1 MSSQCQDK
9 YNRNS
14 WTVFKLIH
22 NLARNLFM
30 MNQPELGKKIAE
42 LRKVKGLTQ
51 EELVEKCNISVRTLQ
66 RIESGEVMPR
76 SYTVKTIFAALDY
89 IGSSEMNN
97 GFSFSKW
104 LGQLYKYVFD
114 LFNLKTKTMK
124 KVTILVLTFSAILLG
139 LFLIN
144 TESKAQKAVKAI
156 EYKQKKW
163 NDWLAKGQIDSVMN
177 NIYRDDACV
186 MPTMCGKIEIR
197 EMVQSALDGNYKLI
211 DFKNLSISV
220 ADSIAV
226 QKSYNVYEFQGVLY
240 KQKSMTEWRLTKGDW
255 LVVNDIMVNY

>member
-1 MSSQCQDK
+1 
-9 YNRNS
+9 
-14 WTVFKLIH
+14 
-22 NLARNLFM
+22 M

-66 RIESGEVMPR
+66 RIEAGEVMPR
-76 SYTVKTIFAALDY
+76 SYTVKTIFAVLDY
-89 IGSSEMNN
+89 IDSSEMNS

-104 LGQLYKYVFD
+104 LEQLYRYVFE
-114 LFNLKTKTMK
+114 LFNLKTNTMK
-124 KVTILVLTFSAILLG
+124 KITILAITFSSILLG
-139 LFLIN
+139 LFLLN
-144 TESKAQKAVKAI
+144 TDSIAQKAVKAI

-163 NDWLAKGQIDSVMN
+163 NGWLAKGQIDSIMN
-177 NIYRDDACV
+177 KIYRDDACI
-186 MPTMCGKIEIR
+186 MPTTCGKTEIR

-226 QKSYNVYEFQGVLY
+226 QKCYNVYEFQGVTY
-240 KQKSMTEWRLTKGDW
+240 KQKGMTEWRLTKGEW
-255 LVVNDIMVNY
+255 LVVNDIWVNY